1 MTVEFDGVGIRLGG
15 AEIVRD
21 VSFAVPRGRVAG
33 LLGANGSGKSTL
45 LRALYGAVRPHEG
58 EVRIDGVPVPRLR
71 PRERARK
78 VAVVLQDTMI
88 DADMTA
94 LEAVLL
100 GRTPHGRGFGAD
112 RAADLRVAHGALDR
126 VGAADVAGRP
136 LSALS
141 GGYRQRVSL
150 ARAIAQ
156 DGEVLVLDEPTNH
169 LDIEH
174 QLELMHLVADLGRTT
189 IAVLHDLNLAAAHCD
204 TVAVLHRGGLAAV
217 GPPRDVLTPGLV
229 REVFAVDAITL
240 TRPDTTAP
248 VLAFDRAVPR
258 TEDVPA
264 SRTEPEPRDAS
275 SPAGPSSRPAAGPA
289 SPRPAAPPPRAH

>member
-1 MTVEFDGVGIRLGG
+1 MTVEFDGVGVRLGG
-15 AEIVRD
+15 TEVVRD
-21 VSFAVPRGRVAG
+21 VSFSVPHGGVAG

-45 LRALYGAVRPHEG
+45 LRTLYGAVRPHAG
-58 EVRIDGVPVPRLR
+58 EVRIDGTPVRRLR

-78 VAVVLQDTMI
+78 VAVVLQDTMV

-112 RAADLRVAHGALDR
+112 RAADLRIAQDALER
-126 VGAADVAGRP
+126 VGAAEVADRP
-136 LSALS
+136 LAALS
-141 GGYRQRVSL
+141 GGFRQRVSL

-189 IAVLHDLNLAAAHCD
+189 IAVLHDLNLAAAHCA

-217 GPPRDVLTPGLV
+217 GPPRDVLTAALV

-240 TRPDTTAP
+240 TRPDTGAP
-248 VLAFDRAVPR
+248 VLAFDRAAPR
-258 TEDVPA
+258 TENDPA
-264 SRTEPEPRDAS
+264 PHTERTPCDADSRPSPPSSPEPSS
-275 SPAGPSSRPAAGPA
+275 SPD
-289 SPRPAAPPPRAH
+289 AAPA